1 MELLKPNKKR
11 SLIGRR
17 ENNMKAF
24 LILLYGYLTL
34 YWGYNYLKF
43 CQGKSLYSY
52 TMGLAI
58 FLVMFT
64 FLVATVDQIK
74 NH

>member
-1 MELLKPNKKR
+1 
-11 SLIGRR
+11 
-17 ENNMKAF
+17 MKAF